1 MVILGTIFKVAR
13 ILFLLCQYTI
23 EETMTKVIDFLQDFQ
38 RMMKFLDCEN
48 TLSGLL
54 ISQRTKLH
62 VHLGSVVD
70 LPVSICKK
78 AATHIESQM

>member
-1 MVILGTIFKVAR
+1 
-13 ILFLLCQYTI
+13 
-23 EETMTKVIDFLQDFQ
+23 
-38 RMMKFLDCEN
+38 MMKFLDCEN
-48 TLSGLL
+48 TLTGLL

-78 AATHIESQM
+78 TATHFESQM